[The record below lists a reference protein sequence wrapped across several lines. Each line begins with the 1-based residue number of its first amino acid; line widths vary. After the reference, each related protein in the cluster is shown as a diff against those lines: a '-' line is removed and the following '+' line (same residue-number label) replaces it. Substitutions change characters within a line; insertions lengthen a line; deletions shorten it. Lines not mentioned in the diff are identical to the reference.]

1 MASSVFETQQGAG
14 LMLAVRDITKRFGA
28 LVAVNDVTFTVQPGE
43 LVALIGPNGAGKSTL
58 LDMLA
63 GEQIPTAGEIE
74 FNGERI
80 TASPAHA
87 VTNRGIARTF
97 QQLHLFGSMS
107 VRDNVIAGGA
117 RSAGAGLLEALFGLP
132 AAGRRLSELQRRA
145 DEALDTVG
153 LRHRAE
159 VPANALPAG
168 ERRLVSI
175 ARALATGQKW
185 LLLDEPGA
193 GLNAVEKDRL
203 LDVIHKLSLDGKT
216 IIFVEHDMS
225 LVGRLARRV
234 LVLDQGRLIADG
246 TPEQV
251 RAEPA
256 VIEAYLGVH
265 RSSRQQPVATAA
277 PSEPLLNVVDVSVSY
292 GGLRALND
300 ASLTVGQGEMVAVVG
315 PNGAGKSTL
324 LKAIAGVVGIQRG
337 SITLADQSLTGLSST
352 AIVRAGISL
361 APEGRE
367 IFGSLSVED
376 NLSLGRYTRG
386 RGIERLGYHKSSAV
400 LGVMDEVFA
409 LFPRLRER
417 RHQLAETLS
426 GGEGQ
431 MLAIGRALMSSP
443 RLLMLDEPSL
453 GLAPRVI
460 DEIFERLVELRA
472 RGLSILLIEQNARAA
487 LEIADRGYI
496 VELSNIVTHGPA
508 RELLANTDIVSAYLG
523 NSETGRLRAATP
535 EPMASTQ
542 VH

>member
-1 MASSVFETQQGAG
+1 
-14 LMLAVRDITKRFGA
+14 MLALRDITKRFGA
-28 LVAVNDVTFTVQPGE
+28 LVAVNSVTFSVTPGE

-63 GEQIPTAGEIE
+63 GEQIPTAGEVH
-74 FNGERI
+74 FNNERI

-87 VTNRGIARTF
+87 VNNRGIARTF

-117 RSAGAGLLEALFGLP
+117 RSAGAGLMEALLGLP
-132 AAGRRLSELQRRA
+132 AAGRRLFELQRRA
-145 DEALDTVG
+145 DECLDTVG
-153 LRHRAE
+153 LRHRAD
-159 VPANALPAG
+159 VLANALPAG

-175 ARALATGQKW
+175 ARALATGQDW

-203 LDVIHKLSLDGKT
+203 LDVIRKLSDGGKT

-234 LVLDQGRLIADG
+234 IVLDQGRLIADG
-246 TPEQV
+246 TPDQV

-256 VIEAYLGVH
+256 VIEAYLGAH
-265 RSSRQQPVATAA
+265 RSSRPAPVAGPRVAQA
-277 PSEPLLNVVDVSVSY
+277 SQPLLSVAEVSVSY

-324 LKAIAGVVGIQRG
+324 LKAIAGVVSTQRG
-337 SITLADQSLTGLSST
+337 SITLADQSLSGLSST

-386 RGIERLGYHKSSAV
+386 RGIERLSYHKSKAL

-487 LEIADRGYI
+487 LEIADRGYV
-496 VELSNIVTHGPA
+496 VELGNIITHGPA
-508 RELLANTDIVSAYLG
+508 RDLLANTDIVSAYLG
-523 NSETGRLRAATP
+523 DSGKGRLSAATP
-535 EPMASTQ
+535 EATVSTL

>member
-1 MASSVFETQQGAG
+1 
-14 LMLAVRDITKRFGA
+14 MLALSGITKRFGA
-28 LVAVNDVTFTVQPGE
+28 LVAVNDVTFSVKPGE

-63 GEQIPTAGEIE
+63 GEQIPTAGEVH
-74 FNGERI
+74 FNGENI
-80 TASPAHA
+80 TGSHAHT

-117 RSAGAGLLEALFGLP
+117 RSTGAGLVEALLGLP
-132 AAGRRLSELQRRA
+132 SAGRKLEKLQRHA
-145 DEALDTVG
+145 DACLETVG
-153 LRHRAE
+153 LQHRAN

-175 ARALATGQKW
+175 ARALATGQDW

-193 GLNAVEKDRL
+193 GLNAVEKDAL
-203 LDVIHKLSLDGKT
+203 LEVIHKLSENGKT
-216 IIFVEHDMS
+216 VIFVEHDMS
-225 LVGRLARRV
+225 LVGRLAKRV

-246 TPEQV
+246 TPEEV
-251 RAEPA
+251 RSEPA
-256 VIEAYLGVH
+256 VIEAYLGAH
-265 RSSRQQPVATAA
+265 RSSRSQSGASPRIVKL
-277 PSEPLLNVVDVSVSY
+277 SEPLLNVVDVSVSY
-292 GGLRALND
+292 GGLRALNH
-300 ASLTVGQGEMVAVVG
+300 ASLTVGEGEMVAVVG

-324 LKAIAGVVGIQRG
+324 LKTIAGVVTSQGGTI
-337 SITLADQSLTGLSST
+337 SLASRPLSGLSS
-352 AIVRAGISL
+352 AEIVRAGISL

-376 NLSLGRYTRG
+376 NLSLGRYTRAHG
-386 RGIERLGYHKSSAV
+386 LARLSYHKSRAL
-400 LGVMDEVFA
+400 LGVMDDVFT

-431 MLAIGRALMSSP
+431 MLAIGRALMNSP

-460 DEIFERLVELRA
+460 DEIFERLDELRT

-487 LEIADRGYI
+487 LEIADRGYV
-496 VELSNIVTHGPA
+496 VELGNIITHGPA
-508 RELLANTDIVSAYLG
+508 RDLLANTDIVSAYLG
-523 NSETGRLRAATP
+523 NAGQGRLSAATTD
-535 EPMASTQ
+535 MTVLAATY
-542 VH
+542 

>member
-1 MASSVFETQQGAG
+1 
-14 LMLAVRDITKRFGA
+14 MLVLNDITKRFGA
-28 LVAVNDVTFTVQPGE
+28 LVAVSNVSFTVQPGE

-63 GEQIPTAGEIE
+63 GEQMPSAGNVH
-74 FNGERI
+74 FNGENI
-80 TASPAHA
+80 TALPAHI
-87 VTNRGIARTF
+87 VSSRGIARTF

-107 VRDNVIAGGA
+107 VRDNVVAGGV
-117 RSAGAGLLEALFGLP
+117 RRVGAGLIEALFGLP
-132 AAGRRLSELQRRA
+132 STGWKLRELQHKA
-145 DEALDTVG
+145 DASLDTVG
-153 LRHRAE
+153 LRRRADIL
-159 VPANALPAG
+159 ANALPAG

-175 ARALATGQKW
+175 ARALTTGHDW

-193 GLNAVEKDRL
+193 GLNAVEKAAL
-203 LDVIHKLSLDGKT
+203 LEVIRKLSDSGKT
-216 IIFVEHDMS
+216 IIFIEHDMS

-251 RAEPA
+251 RKEPA
-256 VIEAYLGVH
+256 VIEAYLGAH
-265 RSSRQQPVATAA
+265 RSAQPL
-277 PSEPLLNVVDVSVSY
+277 PSVSRSAEKTTESLLRVENISVAY

-300 ASLTVGQGEMVAVVG
+300 VSLTVGPGEMVTVVG

-324 LKAIAGVVGIQRG
+324 LKTIAGVVP
-337 SITLADQSLTGLSST
+337 SQSGTIALEGGKLTGLSST
-352 AIVRAGISL
+352 EIVRAGISL
-361 APEGRE
+361 SPEGRE

-376 NLSLGRYTRG
+376 NLSLGRYARG
-386 RGIERLGYHKSSAV
+386 RGIERLSYHTAKP
-400 LGVMDEVFA
+400 LLDVMDEVFT

-417 RHQLAETLS
+417 RRQLAETLS

-487 LEIADRGYI
+487 LEVADRGYV
-496 VELSNIVTHGPA
+496 VELGRIVAEGPA
-508 RELLANTDIVSAYLG
+508 WELLSNTDIVSAYLG
-523 NSETGRLRAATP
+523 QTGTGALTVAAPETAA
-535 EPMASTQ
+535 ADA
-542 VH
+542 V